1 MKSTIRP
8 VVTEAWLLPWILLL
22 LLCCPDST
30 SAQPGSIDPSFSP
43 NFDGSKQVD
52 SVAFQADGK
61 ILIARDILSRGTGL
75 PLIIRLSTD
84 GTLDPSFDSSSV
96 PLKRIYSIKTAFD
109 GQILV
114 AGVFTNEFL
123 TNGLGRLHVDGTLD
137 SSFAPRLPFGDK
149 LQSFATVPDG
159 RVLVAGLAE
168 EQEEEPKEDP
178 PGILRLNLD
187 GSLDA
192 TFRPG
197 SAPNLGIS
205 GILPLE
211 DGRALIWGQFTEIAG
226 NIRCGLAR
234 LNADGSLDMTFLP
247 PPAPSPN
254 SHFPS
259 IRAVAVQSDG
269 KVLIGGAFARVGG
282 LVRTGIARLNADGV
296 VDPSFEAPLSAEI
309 GSIAVQRND
318 KIVVGGNFQAVGS
331 SARVGIARLN
341 RDGSLDPAFVL
352 PVERGTQILRAVAQP
367 DDRMIVTTTRQPLVR
382 LLSGELPDSPP
393 AIAFQSKHQT
403 RTVGQDLHLEVQV
416 KSRLP
421 PAYQWRFNGRILP
434 DATNGTLS
442 LANVRFE
449 TMGSY
454 SVSVSTAVGSVESAP
469 IHVVIHPAPIQPGSV
484 DLGFGAGAGPNGAVN
499 AIARQGD
506 TLLIG
511 GEFTTFDKVDRTRVA
526 RLQLDGS
533 LDPSFDVG
541 TGPNLRVL
549 CLAVQPDG
557 KVLLGGSFTR
567 FNGAPRAAIARVNV
581 DGSADAEFNQTAR
594 VVGELR
600 SIVVQPDGRILAGG
614 LYEEAGGIAYTNL
627 VRLNSDGSFDPG
639 FSMNSSLSGL
649 VRSISLQ
656 PDGKILVGGH
666 FYPTNEA
673 MTSLLMRLHPNG
685 VLDREFR
692 PPFVDTKTGLY
703 PAVNSVLRLNDG
715 NLLVGGSFSV
725 ATSNTNVPTSIVRLD
740 ANGNLDPSYRFDHHQ
755 KDGWWFQGS
764 FELCMQLAPDGRLYA
779 GNLFRLFRLNG
790 EGIIDSTFSTY
801 LNGTFAALAVLENG
815 DLVVGG
821 NFHEVNRVPRN
832 HLVRLNGIARLPLP
846 ELIGPFLSANG
857 FQLAVATYSGR
868 TYVLEI
874 SEDLDGK
881 PWTPVATVVGSDQ
894 FTTLEDPITDRPNRF
909 YRIRL
914 QP

>member
-1 MKSTIRP
+1 MI
-8 VVTEAWLLPWILLL
+8 
-22 LLCCPDST
+22 
-30 SAQPGSIDPSFSP
+30 
-43 NFDGSKQVD
+43 
-52 SVAFQADGK
+52 
-61 ILIARDILSRGTGL
+61 
-75 PLIIRLSTD
+75 
-84 GTLDPSFDSSSV
+84 
-96 PLKRIYSIKTAFD
+96 
-109 GQILV
+109 
-114 AGVFTNEFL
+114 
-123 TNGLGRLHVDGTLD
+123 H
-137 SSFAPRLPFGDK
+137 
-149 LQSFATVPDG
+149 
-159 RVLVAGLAE
+159 
-168 EQEEEPKEDP
+168 
-178 PGILRLNLD
+178 
-187 GSLDA
+187 
-192 TFRPG
+192 
-197 SAPNLGIS
+197 
-205 GILPLE
+205 
-211 DGRALIWGQFTEIAG
+211 
-226 NIRCGLAR
+226 
-234 LNADGSLDMTFLP
+234 
-247 PPAPSPN
+247 
-254 SHFPS
+254 
-259 IRAVAVQSDG
+259 AVAVQSDG
-269 KVLIGGAFARVGG
+269 KVLIGGAFAYVGE
-282 LVRTGIARLNADGV
+282 LERAGIARLKVDGG

-309 GSIAVQRND
+309 ESIAVQRDD
-318 KIVVGGNFQAVGS
+318 KIVVRGNFQAVGS

-352 PVERGTQILRAVAQP
+352 PVERGTQVLRAVAQP
-367 DDRMIVTTTRQPLVR
+367 DDRMLVTTSRQPLVR
-382 LLSGELPDSPP
+382 LVSGELPDSPP
-393 AIAFQSKHQT
+393 TIAFQSKHQT

-416 KSRLP
+416 QSSLP
-421 PAYQWRFNGRILP
+421 PAYQWRFNGRVLP
-434 DATNGTLS
+434 GATQGTLS
-442 LANVRFE
+442 LTKVRFE

-454 SVSVSTAVGSVESAP
+454 SVDVTTAAGSVVSAP
-469 IHVVIHPAPIQPGSV
+469 IHVVIQPAPIQPGSV
-484 DLGFGAGAGPNGAVN
+484 DLGFGTGPGPNGAVN

-506 TLLIG
+506 TLLVAG
-511 GEFTTFDKVDRTRVA
+511 DFTSFDEANRTRVA
-526 RLQLDGS
+526 RLNLDGS
-533 LDPSFDVG
+533 LDRSFDVG
-541 TGPNLRVL
+541 PGPNRSVL

-567 FNGAPRAAIARVNV
+567 FNGAPRAAIARVNA

-614 LYEEAGGIAYTNL
+614 LYEEPGAIAYTNL
-627 VRLNSDGSFDPG
+627 VRLNPDGSFDPG
-639 FSMNSSLSGL
+639 FSVNPKLSGL
-649 VRSISLQ
+649 VRSISVQ
-656 PDGKILVGGH
+656 ADGKILVGGH

-673 MTSLLMRLHPNG
+673 MTSLLMRLEPNG
-685 VLDREFR
+685 VIDREFR
-692 PPFVDTKTGLY
+692 PPFVDTKTGVY
-703 PAVNSVLRLNDG
+703 PAVSSVLRLNDG

-801 LNGTFAALAVLENG
+801 LNGTFAALAVLANG

-832 HLVRLNGIARLPLP
+832 HLARLNGMARLPLP